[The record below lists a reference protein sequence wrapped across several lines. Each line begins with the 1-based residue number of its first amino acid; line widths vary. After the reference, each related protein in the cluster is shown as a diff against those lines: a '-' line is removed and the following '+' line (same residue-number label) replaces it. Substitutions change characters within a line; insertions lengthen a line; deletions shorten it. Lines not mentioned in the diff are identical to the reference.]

1 MQGVQYC
8 NWLFVIEDSINKK
21 HPSDYEKRKQLRLE
35 KKKPVLEA
43 FWSWIDQQKP
53 VRNTWMDKSVNYV
66 LNRRD
71 TAEIYLEDGS
81 AALPIIL
88 IENVIRPFAVGR
100 KN

>member
-43 FWSWIDQQKP
+43 FWSWLAKQKP
-53 VRNTWMDKSVNYV
+53 VQNSRMDKAVNYV
-66 LNRRD
+66 LKCRD
-71 TAEIYLEDGS
+71 TAETYLEDGHCS
-81 AALPIIL
+81 FTIISVRMQSVHL
-88 IENVIRPFAVGR
+88 Q
-100 KN
+100 